1 MLAIWTNIDGYA
13 ATNTAN
19 PYYGTACM
27 WQCLVCIC
35 VLCYAHIQSKL
46 TDWSSNVYIQVLK
59 VSIMGCALI
68 MKPIWGGDN
77 YKRLLFWCV
86 DIQYIMSNLWTSS
99 LPHAGRWELTWH
111 TSHGKMRLLCGRTH
125 QSYNLLD
132 IGDHYHRT
140 TTMSKEQQPRF
151 SVCLKR
157 HDGTENVFEAG
168 RTVLSSGSFWKSLAH
183 FFLVQERL
191 R

>member
-1 MLAIWTNIDGYA
+1 MRFIHHHNTTKQCVSLQILTGASPHRAILAIWTNIDGYA

-27 WQCLVCIC
+27 WQCLVCVW

-77 YKRLLFWCV
+77 YKRLLFWYMVC
-86 DIQYIMSNLWTSS
+86 
-99 LPHAGRWELTWH
+99 WH
-111 TSHGKMRLLCGRTH
+111 TVYNEQSMDIIITACRKMRTDLTH
-125 QSYNLLD
+125 IPWQDAIAVWTN
-132 IGDHYHRT
+132 
-140 TTMSKEQQPRF
+140 
-151 SVCLKR
+151 
-157 HDGTENVFEAG
+157 
-168 RTVLSSGSFWKSLAH
+168 SSIL
-183 FFLVQERL
+183 
-191 R
+191 